1 MDGRAWT
8 REETLQPAAV
18 DAIACLLR
26 RVHALPIPTPTRALG
41 PADWIALYSCALAR
55 RGVPVRERA
64 ALSGAVEEQL
74 AVLRSA
80 APATPVMCHSDL
92 HCQNLLVGTPASL
105 APAGAAVAVAVGG
118 AAAVGGASVSGP
130 LVLLDWEYAHVSDPL
145 ALLSSYLGRMPRAA
159 ETRRLR
165 ALAWLYDYVC
175 LLWSELYVNLRDGA
189 ENGGVSQRAGE
200 ISHRLRQLR

>member
-1 MDGRAWT
+1 
-8 REETLQPAAV
+8 
-18 DAIACLLR
+18 
-26 RVHALPIPTPTRALG
+26 
-41 PADWIALYSCALAR
+41 
-55 RGVPVRERA
+55 
-64 ALSGAVEEQL
+64 
-74 AVLRSA
+74 
-80 APATPVMCHSDL
+80 VMCHSDL

-145 ALLSSYLGRMPRAA
+145 WDVAGWACNNDWSFERTEALLSSYLGRMPRAA